1 MTHGSVGLL
10 GLLRSVF
17 LAQGP
22 SETLKRSCAI
32 QQEREKV
39 TRIHVLILVKKK
51 RMLFDHS
58 CYRRRASA
66 TRYPSHRTFMCNTA
80 ARIG

>member
-22 SETLKRSCAI
+22 SETLKRSIAI

-39 TRIHVLILVKKK
+39 DTNVTNCKQDLVWVSFLLESTTCTMKCKKD
-51 RMLFDHS
+51 FQFEV
-58 CYRRRASA
+58 C
-66 TRYPSHRTFMCNTA
+66 
-80 ARIG
+80 